1 MPHGR
6 AHQSLRSVE
15 IDDRR
20 NPQGCIE
27 VGSAV
32 ALCIITLL
40 QSRGSTSF
48 WPLKALERI
57 KDEAGVFIYNLG
69 TGTGSSLLEVVK
81 AFEKACGKQIPY
93 QILPSRA
100 GDIAEN
106 CAAPELAE
114 KELSWKTTRNLDD
127 MMAHSW
133 NWQSR
138 NPKGF

>member
-1 MPHGR
+1 
-6 AHQSLRSVE
+6 
-15 IDDRR
+15 
-20 NPQGCIE
+20 
-27 VGSAV
+27 
-32 ALCIITLL
+32 
-40 QSRGSTSF
+40 
-48 WPLKALERI
+48 
-57 KDEAGVFIYNLG
+57 VFIYNLG

-106 CAAPELAE
+106 FAAPELAE